1 MKCPF
6 DERRLP
12 LSKQFWKSYEK
23 IKEYKPQYKSG
34 SSELATEKKASNSLK
49 SLLKQKRDELNQ
61 THISFIDTLLKDIKR
76 YKTLSTNTLRK
87 LVLPDK
93 TSNEP
98 YEELIQNI
106 ENLRRRIGRDY
117 LEIILKRATNIE
129 DDIIIAVEN
138 KMKEEYSA

>member
-1 MKCPF
+1 M
-6 DERRLP
+6 
-12 LSKQFWKSYEK
+12 
-23 IKEYKPQYKSG
+23 
-34 SSELATEKKASNSLK
+34 
-49 SLLKQKRDELNQ
+49 KQKRDELNQ

-117 LEIILKRATNIE
+117 LEIILKRATNI
-129 DDIIIAVEN
+129 
-138 KMKEEYSA
+138 